1 MRIRAWTACMA
12 IVAVS
17 AGAGAASA
25 SAATITFN
33 APIDGPVFN
42 ECTGETIV
50 IDGTAHFKATDN
62 SSSDGTKSHIEMNF
76 SGKGIA
82 LMTGAQYVMNS
93 QYSDVQHAEFDPK
106 GDAQLTMEE
115 TTIFNRQGETGELLV
130 GDDFRLHV
138 IIHLTVTNG
147 VTKASKV
154 ELRAD
159 CR

>member
-1 MRIRAWTACMA
+1 MA

-25 SAATITFN
+25 SAATITEDV
-33 APIDGPVFN
+33 PIAGTVVND
-42 ECTGETIV
+42 CTGETIV
-50 IDGTAHFKATDN
+50 IDGTAHLKVTDN
-62 SSSDGTKSHIEMNF
+62 SSEDGINSHIEMHLT
-76 SGKGIA
+76 GVKGIA
-82 LMTGAQYVMNS
+82 MLTGALYVMS
-93 QYSDVQHAEFDPK
+93 SETSDVQHAEFDPS

-115 TTIFNRQGETGELLV
+115 STILNRQGETGALLT

-138 IIHLTVTNG
+138 IAHLTVTNG
-147 VTKASKV
+147 FPKASKF